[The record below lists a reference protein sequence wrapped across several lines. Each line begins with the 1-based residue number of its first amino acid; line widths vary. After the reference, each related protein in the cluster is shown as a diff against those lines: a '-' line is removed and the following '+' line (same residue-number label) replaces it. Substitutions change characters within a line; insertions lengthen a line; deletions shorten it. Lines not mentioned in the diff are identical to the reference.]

1 MGSPRDTTWL
11 RRAALG
17 LTTGIAVLALAACGG
32 DDDTES
38 TTQAAG
44 TATAA
49 CTPAHDFETRTPGK
63 LTVSVAPALPY
74 VQIEDGKLIGLEGV
88 VLEEFAKRECLE
100 IEALS
105 FPGSAGALP
114 ALESGRAD
122 VLTGG
127 WYLTPER
134 EASKTLGHTD
144 PIYYDFTAFVS
155 KDGIDTLQAAGGKV
169 AVGSGQLWTEQIQ
182 KVLGKDGVKLFQSTS
197 EVFQDVA
204 SGRSTAAVMGSG
216 EAGHYLQQAP
226 GSKLVVKP
234 AKPDPA
240 FPSSEAINAETL
252 LHDKANTQLTA
263 ALDATIADL
272 REDGTVQKALDSFGL
287 TNPITFSGKR

>member
-1 MGSPRDTTWL
+1 MSSDRHPTL
-11 RRAALG
+11 RALALLAAVASAL
-17 LTTGIAVLALAACGG
+17 VLAACGG
-32 DDDTES
+32 DDGDAT
-38 TTQAAG
+38 
-44 TATAA
+44 TAA
-49 CTPAHDFETRTPGK
+49 AAASCTPAHELRTRKPGV

-74 VQIEDGKLIGLEGV
+74 IEIEDGKLTGLEGV
-88 VLEEFAKRECLE
+88 VLEAFAKRECLK
-100 IEALS
+100 IETLR

-155 KDGIDTLQAAGGKV
+155 KDGVDRLEDAGGRV

-182 KVLGKDGVKLFQSTS
+182 KVLGKDGVKLFQSTA

-204 SGRSTAAVMGSG
+204 TGRSKVAVMGSG
-216 EAGHYLQQAP
+216 EAANYAQKASGAELR
-226 GSKLVVKP
+226 VVP
-234 AKPDPA
+234 ARPDPA
-240 FPSSEAINAETL
+240 FPSSQAINAETL
-252 LHDKANTQLTA
+252 LHAKSNTALTE
-263 ALDATIADL
+263 ALDDTIADL
-272 REDGTVQKALDSFGL
+272 RRDGTVQAALKRYGL
-287 TNPITFSGKR
+287 TNPITFTGRR